1 MSDKVLDKLLEK
13 VFVLEQEKSKTTED
27 AKQLYE
33 LLTLTVVKLREIK
46 EDDDKSNIDEIF
58 DVLYDKIPQIELN
71 LFGRTSKYIRV
82 KGGE

>member
-13 VFVLEQEKSKTTED
+13 VFVLEQEKSKVTED
-27 AKQLYE
+27 AKE
-33 LLTLTVVKLREIK
+33 LHKLLGLVVIKLREIK

-58 DVLYDKIPQIELN
+58 DVIAEKVIPIEIN
-71 LFGRTSKYIRV
+71 LFGRTGKYIRA